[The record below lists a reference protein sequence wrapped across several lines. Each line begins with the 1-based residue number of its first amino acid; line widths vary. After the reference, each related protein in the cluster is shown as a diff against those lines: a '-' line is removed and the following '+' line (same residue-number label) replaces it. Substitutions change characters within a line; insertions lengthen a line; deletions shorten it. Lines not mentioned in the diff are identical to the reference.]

1 MYELGCTIE
10 ARMNSSRLP
19 GKVMKKVNGKSML
32 EYMVSRVKKVPN
44 INKIVIATSINSED
58 DAIVQEANNL
68 GVAIYRGSENDVM
81 SRVLCAA
88 EENKFDEFVALTGDC
103 PLIDPKIIS
112 EVIYEF
118 IHNNFDY
125 ISNAIVRS
133 YPDGMDVQVLNFR
146 SLKLSSEMTQEQLHR
161 EHVTLHIYK
170 NPDIFRVKNITA
182 NLELFWPELGLTLDQ
197 IEDFELIKN
206 IIENFAPRIDFSCL
220 EIIDYLKI
228 NLNLVKI
235 NSSVKRKEAQ

>member
-220 EIIDYLKI
+220 EIIDYLKR

>member
-161 EHVTLHIYK
+161 EHLTLHIYK

-220 EIIDYLKI
+220 EIIDYLKR

>member
-182 NLELFWPELGLTLDQ
+182 NLELFWPEL
-197 IEDFELIKN
+197 
-206 IIENFAPRIDFSCL
+206 
-220 EIIDYLKI
+220 
-228 NLNLVKI
+228 
-235 NSSVKRKEAQ
+235 

>member
-44 INKIVIATSINSED
+44 INKIVIATSINPED
-58 DAIVQEANNL
+58 DVIVQEANNL

-88 EENKFDEFVALTGDC
+88 KENKFDEFVALTGDC

-182 NLELFWPELGLTLDQ
+182 NRELFWPELGLTLDQ

-220 EIIDYLKI
+220 EIIDYLKR

-235 NSSVKRKEAQ
+235 NSSVKRKES

>member
-1 MYELGCTIE
+1 M
-10 ARMNSSRLP
+10 
-19 GKVMKKVNGKSML
+19 
-32 EYMVSRVKKVPN
+32 
-44 INKIVIATSINSED
+44 
-58 DAIVQEANNL
+58 
-68 GVAIYRGSENDVM
+68 
-81 SRVLCAA
+81 
-88 EENKFDEFVALTGDC
+88 ALTGDC

-220 EIIDYLKI
+220 EIIDYLKR